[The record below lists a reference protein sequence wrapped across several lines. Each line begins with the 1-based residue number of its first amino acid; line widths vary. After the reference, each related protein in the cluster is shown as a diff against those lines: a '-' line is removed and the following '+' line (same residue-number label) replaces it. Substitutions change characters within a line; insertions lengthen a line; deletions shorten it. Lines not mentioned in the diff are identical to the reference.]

1 MICLSFFQMN
11 EVFLPNSLCV
21 ESTPKVKE
29 TLQKQ
34 RLTKAEANSP
44 DVPQTKVHELH

>member
-1 MICLSFFQMN
+1 MICLNFFKKN
-11 EVFLPNSLCV
+11 EVFFPNLLCV

-34 RLTKAEANSP
+34 WLTKAEATSL